1 MSRQI
6 QAIIFVTIALTFAAI
21 GTPIA
26 TDLTVLA
33 KENPGGHLGE
43 HSLGVDVS
51 SEGDALDNVPVT
63 VVNKK
68 TKDQV
73 FSGFTDSAGQ
83 ISVTLPQGQ
92 YDVVAQGQ
100 KGKSVNL
107 NKGQNVSFELNSD
120 ERPKE

>member
-6 QAIIFVTIALTFAAI
+6 RVTILVTTILALTAI
-21 GTPIA
+21 STPIA

-33 KENPGGHLGE
+33 KENPGGHSGE
-43 HSLGVDVS
+43 RSLGVDVS

-73 FSGFTDSAGQ
+73 FSGYTDSAGQ

-107 NKGQNVSFELNSD
+107 NKDQNVSFDLNSD